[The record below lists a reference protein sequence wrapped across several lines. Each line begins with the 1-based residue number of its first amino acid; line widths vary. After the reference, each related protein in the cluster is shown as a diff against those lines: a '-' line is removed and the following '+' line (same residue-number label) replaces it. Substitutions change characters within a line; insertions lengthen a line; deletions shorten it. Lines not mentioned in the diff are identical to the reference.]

1 MNTMACVNHPLL
13 TIRAALKR
21 RYAHEMAEV
30 LEKWQLTSMEAD
42 VLLFLANNPGCDT
55 ASDMVTLCQLTKSHV
70 SKAVDHLTE
79 QGYITQQRD
88 QSNRRK
94 VHLLLT
100 DAAKPVVKAGQAAQ
114 KRFLDVLTCGLTDKD
129 KETTCRVLE
138 IMIENAVRED

>member
-1 MNTMACVNHPLL
+1 MACVKHPLL

-30 LEKWQLTSMEAD
+30 LDKWQLTSMEAD

-114 KRFLDVLTCGLTDKD
+114 KRFLDVLTNGLTDED
-129 KETTCRVLE
+129 KATTCRVME
-138 IMIENAVRED
+138 IMIENAVKED

>member
-1 MNTMACVNHPLL
+1 MNTMACVKHPLL

-21 RYAHEMAEV
+21 RYAHEMTEV
-30 LEKWQLTSMEAD
+30 LDKWQLTGMEAD

-79 QGYITQQRD
+79 MGYITQQRD
-88 QSNRRK
+88 QQNRRK

-100 DAAKPVVKAGQAAQ
+100 EEAKPVVKAGQAAQ
-114 KRFLDVLTCGLTDKD
+114 KRFVDVLTRGLSDEDKAAM
-129 KETTCRVLE
+129 KRTLE
-138 IMIENAVRED
+138 VMIENAVKEE